1 MCSASSATMEIAVCT
16 RDFHEVGEWLDVT
29 TKIDAEAPAVVAVR
43 GVVDG
48 IATSWAANDPHGFA
62 DAYTED
68 ASMILSGDRYFSG
81 REVIRKVI
89 VGQFQ
94 TAHSGTTLLQ
104 NIVDMRFLSP
114 ETAVVITEGGV
125 LVADE
130 TEPSADRAMRATWVI
145 TKEDDA
151 WKIAAYQNTRNADQ
165 TLPGE

>member
-1 MCSASSATMEIAVCT
+1 MTI
-16 RDFHEVGEWLDVT
+16 
-29 TKIDAEAPAVVAVR
+29 KIDAEAPAVAAVR

-48 IATSWAANDPHGFA
+48 IAASWAANDPHGFA

-81 REVIRKVI
+81 REVIRKVV

-94 TAHSGTTLLQ
+94 SAHRGTTLLQ

-114 ETAVVITEGGV
+114 DTAVVITEGGV
-125 LVADE
+125 LAAGE
-130 TEPSADRAMRATWVI
+130 TEPSADRAIRATWVI
-145 TKEDDA
+145 TQENDA

-165 TLPGE
+165 ALPGE